1 MILELLSLGPGLPPV
16 SFFLDEAALPLV
28 RRKLRVSGKTGL
40 HFRTASPEKLSTPL
54 PIPQGLRPMTVPQTV
69 FAE

>member
-1 MILELLSLGPGLPPV
+1 MILELLSLGPGLPQV
-16 SFFLDEAALPLV
+16 SFVLDEAALPSV
-28 RRKLRVSGKTGL
+28 RRKLHVSGKTGL
-40 HFRTASPEKLSTPL
+40 HFRTAISERLSTPL